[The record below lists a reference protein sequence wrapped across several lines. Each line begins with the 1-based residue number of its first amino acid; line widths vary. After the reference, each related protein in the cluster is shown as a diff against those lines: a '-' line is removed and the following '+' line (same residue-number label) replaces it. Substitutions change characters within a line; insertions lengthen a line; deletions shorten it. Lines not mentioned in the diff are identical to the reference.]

1 MSTMSLVAKSCC
13 SWGNPPFCQKINRKY
28 PIFTSRDIDSF
39 FFLFFDNL
47 ASLLGILG
55 AMMDIIA
62 IILNCWGP
70 YCHAGLVKTVGGVN
84 YTNGDYITAWEDMI
98 FLKCVPGI
106 AFALT
111 FGNFWYAWMAFKLAG
126 YENRTDVTALPYGI
140 NTPAG
145 FLAAFSVMLPLGF
158 KYMGDSTLTPPMY
171 VEKAWKGACTATF
184 IGGLFEVIGAW
195 IGPAMPYFFARAAI
209 WTPIACVGFVWLGFV
224 PFIAVM
230 KEPIIGAIPLA
241 ITFIGFFSNGGLGTG
256 FFGLPKTSAFQFVF
270 IVFFGCLF
278 MWTGCGK
285 FDPAPSVMWATV
297 ESRAARYAGK
307 NQMGAFVTLEGF
319 VDAATIVSIVFPVA
333 IQSFVETM
341 ENVELAAVKG
351 DKYNMKEAMMV
362 DGLGTCFGALFGAPL
377 PTTVYIGHTRHKLR
391 QATGGYCMLNA
402 VVYLILCLSG
412 LLPVIYSLV
421 DPVSVGCSLI
431 AVGLFIM
438 QDTFEQSVTRH
449 VPAIAI
455 GLMFVIADPWNF
467 DLRDV
472 TTAYCTR
479 TGSRALGLKNMWPG
493 GGILCSLFVTQI
505 LCDIIDSKFMR
516 GSIFAF
522 ISMLFS
528 LFGLMHGN
536 NVIRPDGTTMT
547 AGVDAGEGE
556 LTIAIKD
563 AANLNE
569 GWRFC
574 IFYAIIG
581 AYLFGH
587 GVVQKL
593 KPDWIQPPV
602 PGNGWPNDADD
613 PVLNGGEAMAGS
625 KAAVDSKS
633 STVAEA

>member
-1 MSTMSLVAKSCC
+1 MC
-13 SWGNPPFCQKINRKY
+13 R
-28 PIFTSRDIDSF
+28 
-39 FFLFFDNL
+39 
-47 ASLLGILG
+47 
-55 AMMDIIA
+55 
-62 IILNCWGP
+62 
-70 YCHAGLVKTVGGVN
+70 GGV
-84 YTNGDYITAWEDMI
+84 
-98 FLKCVPGI
+98 
-106 AFALT
+106 
-111 FGNFWYAWMAFKLAG
+111 
-126 YENRTDVTALPYGI
+126 
-140 NTPAG
+140 
-145 FLAAFSVMLPLGF
+145 
-158 KYMGDSTLTPPMY
+158 
-171 VEKAWKGACTATF
+171 
-184 IGGLFEVIGAW
+184 
-195 IGPAMPYFFARAAI
+195 
-209 WTPIACVGFVWLGFV
+209 
-224 PFIAVM
+224 
-230 KEPIIGAIPLA
+230 
-241 ITFIGFFSNGGLGTG
+241 
-256 FFGLPKTSAFQFVF
+256 
-270 IVFFGCLF
+270 
-278 MWTGCGK
+278 
-285 FDPAPSVMWATV
+285 
-297 ESRAARYAGK
+297 
-307 NQMGAFVTLEGF
+307 
-319 VDAATIVSIVFPVA
+319 
-333 IQSFVETM
+333 
-341 ENVELAAVKG
+341 
-351 DKYNMKEAMMV
+351 
-362 DGLGTCFGALFGAPL
+362 
-377 PTTVYIGHTRHKLR
+377 
-391 QATGGYCMLNA
+391 
-402 VVYLILCLSG
+402 
-412 LLPVIYSLV
+412 V